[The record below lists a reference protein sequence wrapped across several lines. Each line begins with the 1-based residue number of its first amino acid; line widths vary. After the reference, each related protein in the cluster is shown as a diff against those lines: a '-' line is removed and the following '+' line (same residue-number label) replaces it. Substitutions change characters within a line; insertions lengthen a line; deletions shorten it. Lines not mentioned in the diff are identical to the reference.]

1 MNIALLNERIRIEKN
16 SVEVDNIGNHKS
28 VWSPYYS
35 CYATISG
42 ESPFEQTN
50 SGAVWDESKV
60 DFTIRFSKEVVAL
73 SSLDFRVIFRDSIY
87 EIEGIDHMN
96 YKKKSIK
103 LHCKRCDR

>member
-1 MNIALLNERIRIEKN
+1 MNIALLKERIRIEKN
-16 SVEVDNIGNHKS
+16 SVEVDSIGNHKI

-35 CYATISG
+35 CYATVSG
-42 ESPFEQTN
+42 ESPLEQTN

-60 DFTIRFSKEVVAL
+60 SFTIRFSKEVVAL
-73 SSLDFRVIFRDSIY
+73 SSLGFRVIFRDSIY

-103 LHCKRCDR
+103 LHCKRCER

>member
-16 SVEVDNIGNHKS
+16 SVEVDSIGNHKS

-35 CYATISG
+35 CFATVSG
-42 ESPFEQTN
+42 ESPFEETN

-60 DFTIRFSKEVVAL
+60 NFTIRFSKEVMSL
-73 SSLDFRVIFRDSIY
+73 SSLGFRVIFRDSIY

-96 YKKKSIK
+96 YKKRSIK
-103 LHCKRCDR
+103 LHCKRCER